1 MIRALK
7 SSDREAWESLW
18 QGYLTFYKASLS
30 EEQTQSTWERLLDEL
45 NPIEGLVAEHD
56 GQVVGIAHIQ
66 LRPSTWSQHG
76 FLYLED
82 LFVDPSM
89 RGQGI
94 GVDLMN
100 SVYDRA
106 RKLNAGRVYWTTQ
119 SDNPARKLYDRFAAE
134 SGFVQYRHTLEPA
147 Q

>member
-7 SSDREAWESLW
+7 PSDREAWESLW

-30 EEQTQSTWERLLDEL
+30 EEQTQLTWERLLDVS
-45 NPIEGLVAEHD
+45 NPIEGLIAEHD

-147 Q
+147 

>member
-1 MIRALK
+1 VIRALK